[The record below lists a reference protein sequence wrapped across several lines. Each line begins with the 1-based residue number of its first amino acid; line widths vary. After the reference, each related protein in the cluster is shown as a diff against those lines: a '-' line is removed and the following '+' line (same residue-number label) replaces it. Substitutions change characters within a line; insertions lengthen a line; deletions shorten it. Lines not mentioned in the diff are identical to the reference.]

1 MSRDP
6 EAVVRAMAWGGGLV
20 LAFLASL
27 LIFSLL
33 GVGP

>member
-1 MSRDP
+1 MGPDP

-20 LAFLASL
+20 MAFLAFLLA
-27 LIFSLL
+27 FSLL